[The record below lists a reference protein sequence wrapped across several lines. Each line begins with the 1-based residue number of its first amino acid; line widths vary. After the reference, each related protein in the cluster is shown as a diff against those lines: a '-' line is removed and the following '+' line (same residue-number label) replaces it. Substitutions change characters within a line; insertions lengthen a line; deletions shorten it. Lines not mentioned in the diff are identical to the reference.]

1 MANSNAGSQGLLY
14 AQIPPYYLSAPLN
27 YHCLCPL
34 LSPTSAC
41 PRDKSTHAFDWAK
54 LGRKFSQI
62 YSLVCLIVSCI

>member
-34 LSPTSAC
+34 LSQLQLVQETS
-41 PRDKSTHAFDWAK
+41 
-54 LGRKFSQI
+54 L
-62 YSLVCLIVSCI
+62 LMLLIGQN